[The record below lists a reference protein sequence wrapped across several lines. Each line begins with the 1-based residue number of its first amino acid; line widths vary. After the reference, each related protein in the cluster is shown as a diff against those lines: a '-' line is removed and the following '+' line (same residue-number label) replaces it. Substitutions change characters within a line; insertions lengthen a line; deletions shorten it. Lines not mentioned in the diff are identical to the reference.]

1 MPKRRIPA
9 KTYFKE
15 LFTLFAV
22 FFKIGLFSFGGGY
35 AMLTL
40 IESEVVEKRP
50 WLSHNELA
58 DIFAIAESTP
68 GPIAINTAT
77 FIGTKRLGI
86 FGGIFATLG
95 VVVPSFAIIVALSYV
110 IDVVKDNRWVGYLFQ
125 GIKIGVLVLISKAVI
140 TFYKDMRKNLFSFA
154 LMIASFFIV
163 FFTNVS
169 VIYIILSTIVLCAI
183 VVAFRHYFNKRFY
196 HSIGTPAY
204 YCEKVGKKLEKDEYV
219 RETAD
224 KTAICAQSTAAFDII
239 SSESTENEKPNIYAE
254 NIDSQTDVCGDNA
267 LGVKEECLAQSET
280 GGDCNAEKEGGA
292 E

>member
-1 MPKRRIPA
+1 MSKKHIPA

-50 WLSHNELA
+50 WLSHSELA

-95 VVVPSFAIIVALSYV
+95 VVVPSFAIIVALSYI
-110 IDVVKDNRWVGYLFQ
+110 IDKVKDNRWVGYLFQ

-140 TFYKDMRKNLFSFA
+140 TFYKDMRKNVFSFI
-154 LMIASFFIV
+154 LMIASFCLV
-163 FFTNVS
+163 FFTDVS

-183 VVAFRHYFNKRFY
+183 VIAFRHYYNKRFY

-204 YCEKVGKKLEKDEYV
+204 YCETVGRKIEKDEYV
-219 RETAD
+219 RENAFNTIDISSSSCDLCINASKEQTSGDFSDDIKTAD
-224 KTAICAQSTAAFDII
+224 SHSDSGI
-239 SSESTENEKPNIYAE
+239 ENNSCH
-254 NIDSQTDVCGDNA
+254 ND
-267 LGVKEECLAQSET
+267 
-280 GGDCNAEKEGGA
+280 GGMKK
-292 E
+292 